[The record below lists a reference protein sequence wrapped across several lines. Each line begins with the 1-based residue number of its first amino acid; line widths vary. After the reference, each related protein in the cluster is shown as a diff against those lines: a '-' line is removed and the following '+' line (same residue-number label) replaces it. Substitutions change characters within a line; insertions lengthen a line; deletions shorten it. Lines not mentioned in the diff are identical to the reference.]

1 MYEQEVPKLGTECF
15 PKIVNNLFR
24 ILTLI
29 THKHDV
35 INGGLKYSMLD
46 KNTST

>member
-1 MYEQEVPKLGTECF
+1 
-15 PKIVNNLFR
+15 
-24 ILTLI
+24 LI

-46 KNTST
+46 KNTSTWY